1 MTRHLIC
8 SFILA
13 FFFLSTV
20 TVYGQTRKK
29 QNERDTT
36 KQWEIGLDLLWLI
49 DKNQVPSTS
58 LFARYNFINK
68 NKQNRAW
75 RFRLGVD
82 NSTYDSAQ
90 INDPRDNEI
99 DIISPYIRV
108 GYEWQKEISDKTS
121 FFYGVDISTLYSQ
134 YKSKIVL
141 YPGPN
146 LYQVTDKTWEFGV
159 IPFLGFKYRPAKWL
173 AVSTESS
180 LNFIY
185 RIRREK
191 DKVTDINFPNSSGGQ
206 GKIDINEFRVQ
217 LIPITVINLSFYLTT
232 K

>member
-1 MTRHLIC
+1 MTKKNAVKI
-8 SFILA
+8 ILA
-13 FFFLSTV
+13 LLILFTTSA
-20 TVYGQTRKK
+20 YGQTKK
-29 QNERDTT
+29 KKAERDTT

-58 LFARYNFINK
+58 LFARYNFVNYNNK
-68 NKQNRAW
+68 KRAW

-82 NSTYDSAQ
+82 NSTYDSSQ

-99 DIISPYIRV
+99 DIISPYLRT
-108 GYEWQKEISDKTS
+108 GYEWQKEISDKAS
-121 FFYGVDISTLYSQ
+121 FFYGVDMSTLYSQ

-206 GKIDINEFRVQ
+206 GKIDINEFRVR